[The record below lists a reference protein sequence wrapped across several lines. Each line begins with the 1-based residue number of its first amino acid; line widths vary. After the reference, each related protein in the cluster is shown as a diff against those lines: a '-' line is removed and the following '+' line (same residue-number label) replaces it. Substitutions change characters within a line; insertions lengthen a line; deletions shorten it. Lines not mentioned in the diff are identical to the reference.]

1 MVESLQNYRIKPP
14 QESPIKHFLKKTAQE
29 CEIKH
34 CCKKASL
41 LLNLG
46 SFVYILFRI
55 VDDLCIGDGT
65 NVESAS
71 CKLQAARKWDKTLHC
86 CRRAKSYL
94 LLNVG
99 CLVDYSEMWMIHAL
113 LTNVADGNLS
123 GRE

>member
-29 CEIKH
+29 CDIKH

-46 SFVYILFRI
+46 SLVYILFRI

-65 NVESAS
+65 NVAGKVQVAS
-71 CKLQAARKWDKTLHC
+71 CKLQESGIKHC
-86 CRRAKSYL
+86 IV
-94 LLNVG
+94 VG
-99 CLVDYSEMWMIHAL
+99 EQKVFCC
-113 LTNVADGNLS
+113 
-123 GRE
+123 